1 MDESRRTNDEIAY
14 LQCTQCKG
22 VLPRTSIA
30 CHGIAFR
37 DRCELATSSHGLIK
51 IWNTVDG
58 TSMQILD
65 TGANFVSDM
74 IFSSDGR
81 LLACVAQK
89 NKTMREQYDAYST
102 SGDRQDSTTADDQI
116 RPSGKA
122 LLVQIWD
129 TATEQCTSISLPD
142 TTIDQGWFFQS

>member
-1 MDESRRTNDEIAY
+1 
-14 LQCTQCKG
+14 
-22 VLPRTSIA
+22 
-30 CHGIAFR
+30 
-37 DRCELATSSHGLIK
+37 
-51 IWNTVDG
+51 
-58 TSMQILD
+58 MQILD